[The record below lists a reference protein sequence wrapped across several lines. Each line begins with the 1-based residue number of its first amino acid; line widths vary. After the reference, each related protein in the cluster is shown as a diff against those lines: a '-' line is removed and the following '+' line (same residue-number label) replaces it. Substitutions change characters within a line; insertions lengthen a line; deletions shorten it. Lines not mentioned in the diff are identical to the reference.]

1 MIDTIKAL
9 LRGIGRAGS
18 YLVPY
23 RSGGR
28 LSTLG
33 DYLYTA
39 WLARHFKHI
48 GANVYIRRP
57 VSLRGGKYISIG
69 SHSVIQKGCILNAWD
84 RYGDQSFTPEI
95 AIGEHVSIG
104 EWSHLSAI
112 RAIRIGNYVRTGR
125 RVTIVDNSH
134 GRGTSEELG
143 MHPEDQ
149 PLSSKGVVTIGNN
162 VRIADKVTIL
172 SGVTIGDNSTIGA
185 NAVVTHDIPAGVI
198 AAGVPARVIRQI
210 SQSQNSSE
218 KQGSLDS

>member
-1 MIDTIKAL
+1 MIDTIKTL

-57 VSLRGGKYISIG
+57 VSLKGGKYISIG

-112 RAIRIGNYVRTGR
+112 RAIRIGNYVLTGR

-149 PLSSKGVVTIGNN
+149 PLYSKGVVTIG
-162 VRIADKVTIL
+162 
-172 SGVTIGDNSTIGA
+172 DNSMIGA

-210 SQSQNSSE
+210 SQSQNNSE

>member
-149 PLSSKGVVTIGNN
+149 PLYSKGVVTIGNN

-172 SGVTIGDNSTIGA
+172 VRRYHRRQLHDRSQCRSYARHSGRSNSRRS
-185 NAVVTHDIPAGVI
+185 AGPRHPSDQPV
-198 AAGVPARVIRQI
+198 A
-210 SQSQNSSE
+210 E
-218 KQGSLDS
+218 

>member
-95 AIGEHVSIG
+95 AITFR
-104 EWSHLSAI
+104 SA
-112 RAIRIGNYVRTGR
+112 N
-125 RVTIVDNSH
+125 
-134 GRGTSEELG
+134 
-143 MHPEDQ
+143 
-149 PLSSKGVVTIGNN
+149 GVIC
-162 VRIADKVTIL
+162 RL
-172 SGVTIGDNSTIGA
+172 SGRSASEITCVRAVGLRSSTTRTA
-185 NAVVTHDIPAGVI
+185 EVLRRSWECTRRTSPF
-198 AAGVPARVIRQI
+198 IRKV
-210 SQSQNSSE
+210 S
-218 KQGSLDS
+218 

>member
-1 MIDTIKAL
+1 MIDTIKTL

-57 VSLRGGKYISIG
+57 VSLKGGKYISIG

-112 RAIRIGNYVRTGR
+112 RAIRIGNYVLTGR
-125 RVTIVDNSH
+125 RVTIVDNS
-134 GRGTSEELG
+134 
-143 MHPEDQ
+143 M
-149 PLSSKGVVTIGNN
+149 
-162 VRIADKVTIL
+162 
-172 SGVTIGDNSTIGA
+172 IGA

-210 SQSQNSSE
+210 SQSQNNSE

>member
-1 MIDTIKAL
+1 MIDTIKTL

-57 VSLRGGKYISIG
+57 VSLKGGKYISIG

-104 EWSHLSAI
+104 ESC
-112 RAIRIGNYVRTGR
+112 R
-125 RVTIVDNSH
+125 
-134 GRGTSEELG
+134 
-143 MHPEDQ
+143 
-149 PLSSKGVVTIGNN
+149 
-162 VRIADKVTIL
+162 L
-172 SGVTIGDNSTIGA
+172 SGRSASEITCSRAVGLRSSTTRTA
-185 NAVVTHDIPAGVI
+185 EVLQRSWECTRRTSPF
-198 AAGVPARVIRQI
+198 IRKV
-210 SQSQNSSE
+210 S
-218 KQGSLDS
+218 

>member
-125 RVTIVDNSH
+125 RVTIVDNS
-134 GRGTSEELG
+134 
-143 MHPEDQ
+143 EDQ
-149 PLSSKGVVTIGNN
+149 PLYSKGVVTIGNN

>member
-1 MIDTIKAL
+1 MIDTIKTL

-57 VSLRGGKYISIG
+57 VSLKGGKYISIG

-112 RAIRIGNYVRTGR
+112 RAIRIGNYVLTGR

-149 PLSSKGVVTIGNN
+149 PLYSKGVVPVRRYYRRQLQDRSQCRSYARHSGRGN
-162 VRIADKVTIL
+162 RRR
-172 SGVTIGDNSTIGA
+172 S
-185 NAVVTHDIPAGVI
+185 AGPRHPSDQPV
-198 AAGVPARVIRQI
+198 A
-210 SQSQNSSE
+210 
-218 KQGSLDS
+218 K

>member
-1 MIDTIKAL
+1 MIDTIKTL

-57 VSLRGGKYISIG
+57 VSLKGGKYISIG

-104 EWSHLSAI
+104 EWSHLSANPGDPHRKL
-112 RAIRIGNYVRTGR
+112 RAHGPSGYDRRQLARPRYFRGAGNAPGGPAPLFERCR
-125 RVTIVDNSH
+125 NDRKQRVDC
-134 GRGTSEELG
+134 R
-143 MHPEDQ
+143 
-149 PLSSKGVVTIGNN
+149 
-162 VRIADKVTIL
+162 
-172 SGVTIGDNSTIGA
+172 
-185 NAVVTHDIPAGVI
+185 
-198 AAGVPARVIRQI
+198 
-210 SQSQNSSE
+210 
-218 KQGSLDS
+218 

>member
-112 RAIRIGNYVRTGR
+112 RAIRIGNYVRTGGLRSSTTRTAEVLR
-125 RVTIVDNSH
+125 RSWECTRRTNPFI
-134 GRGTSEELG
+134 R
-143 MHPEDQ
+143 
-149 PLSSKGVVTIGNN
+149 
-162 VRIADKVTIL
+162 KV
-172 SGVTIGDNSTIGA
+172 S
-185 NAVVTHDIPAGVI
+185 
-198 AAGVPARVIRQI
+198 
-210 SQSQNSSE
+210 
-218 KQGSLDS
+218 

>member
-23 RSGGR
+23 RSGGH

-125 RVTIVDNSH
+125 RVTIVD
-134 GRGTSEELG
+134 
-143 MHPEDQ
+143 
-149 PLSSKGVVTIGNN
+149 
-162 VRIADKVTIL
+162 KVTIL

-198 AAGVPARVIRQI
+198 AAGVPARVIRRI

>member
-95 AIGEHVSIG
+95 AIGE
-104 EWSHLSAI
+104 WSHLSAI

-149 PLSSKGVVTIGNN
+149 PLYSKGVVTIGNN

-172 SGVTIGDNSTIGA
+172 SGVTIGA

>member
-1 MIDTIKAL
+1 MIDTIKTL

-57 VSLRGGKYISIG
+57 VSLKGGKYISIG

-95 AIGEHVSIG
+95 AIGE
-104 EWSHLSAI
+104 WSHLSAI
-112 RAIRIGNYVRTGR
+112 RAIRIGNYVLTGR

-149 PLSSKGVVTIGNN
+149 PLYSKGVVTIGNN
-162 VRIADKVTIL
+162 VWIADKVTIL
-172 SGVTIGDNSTIGA
+172 SGVTIGDNSKIGA

-210 SQSQNSSE
+210 SQSQNNSE